1 MLSGFY
7 RRGVSVPEDISV
19 IGFDGLE
26 ETEYTTPGLTT
37 VRQPI
42 SMKGEL
48 AVDLL
53 IENIENPKMERMDK
67 VLQVELVERG
77 SVKQEAAIGSG

>member
-1 MLSGFY
+1 M
-7 RRGVSVPEDISV
+7 

-37 VRQPI
+37 MKQPI
-42 SMKGEL
+42 SRKGEL

-53 IENIENPKMERMDK
+53 IENIENPGMERVDEILN
-67 VLQVELVERG
+67 VRLIERG
-77 SVKQEAAIGSG
+77 SVRETACE